1 LTLSVLAA
9 LLLAATPV
17 VSAATAPPGAADL
30 AVQWIDVKAE
40 VGTMRAAVARPE
52 GRGPFP
58 TVVLLHGTHGFARE
72 YVELAQ
78 ALSKHGLLAIAPCWF
93 AGGGGAG
100 AGAVTPIACAGAPRM
115 PAAGTSEGR
124 PIVDA
129 LLAAA
134 RTLPDARGDAVSL
147 FGQSR
152 GAGAALNALLGGA
165 DVHAV
170 VLNSCGYPQAVVD
183 RASELSRPVLI
194 LHGVADGPANGGS
207 EVTSVAGARRFEDA
221 LRQAGKAVDA
231 RYYERGDHTS
241 LFRDAAQRSDTV
253 ERIAA
258 FLRRE
263 PAR

>member
-1 LTLSVLAA
+1 MPILPA
-9 LLLAATPV
+9 LLLAVAAPV
-17 VSAATAPPGAADL
+17 VTTATAPPGAADL
-30 AVQWIDVKAE
+30 AVRWIDVKAD

-58 TVVLLHGTHGFARE
+58 TIVLLHGTHGFARE

-78 ALSKHGLLAIAPCWF
+78 ALSKQGLLAIAPCWF
-93 AGGGGAG
+93 AGGGGPG
-100 AGAVTPIACAGAPRM
+100 AAAVTKVACGGAPRM

-134 RTLPDARGDAVSL
+134 RTLPDARGDAVAL

-165 DVHAV
+165 DVDAV

-183 RASELSRPVLI
+183 RASEAARPVLI

-207 EVTSVAGARRFEDA
+207 DVTSVASARRFEAA
-221 LRQAGKAVDA
+221 LRQAGKTVDA
-231 RYYERGDHTS
+231 HYYERGGHTS
-241 LFRDAAQRSDTV
+241 LFTDDAQRVDSVD
-253 ERIAA
+253 RIAA
-258 FLRRE
+258 FLRRTL
-263 PAR
+263 AR

>member
-1 LTLSVLAA
+1 VIGLAALVLAA
-9 LLLAATPV
+9 APV
-17 VSAATAPPGAADL
+17 VSGAAAPAGAEGL
-30 AVQWIDVKAE
+30 SVRWIDVRAD

-52 GRGPFP
+52 GPGPFP
-58 TVVLLHGTHGFARE
+58 AVVLLHGTHGFARE

-78 ALSKHGLLAIAPCWF
+78 ALSRRGLLAIAPCWF
-93 AGGGGAG
+93 AGGGGPG
-100 AGAVTPIACAGAPRM
+100 AKAVTPIACPGAPRM

-134 RTLPDARGDAVSL
+134 RTLPDARRDAVAL

-152 GAGAALNALLGGA
+152 GAGAVLNALLGGA
-165 DVHAV
+165 DVQAV

-183 RASELSRPVLI
+183 RAAQVPRPVLI
-194 LHGVADGPANGGS
+194 LHGVADGPANGGG
-207 EVTSVAGARRFEDA
+207 EVTSVARARLFEAA
-221 LRQAGKAVDA
+221 LREAGRTVDA

-241 LFRDAAQRSDTV
+241 LFRDPAQRDDTV
-253 ERIAA
+253 ERIAS

-263 PAR
+263 MPR